1 MEIFSAAWVSALTA
15 IVVIDLVLAGD
26 NAIVIALAARN
37 LPATLQRRAIFWG
50 TLGAVAVRVLLT
62 LVAVQLLRLP
72 GLMALGGLALLVV
85 AFRLL
90 DQPDEDEPELA
101 PSLGFWA
108 AMKTIVVADAL
119 MGVDNV
125 LGVAGAAKDSMV
137 LVVLGLL
144 ISVPLVVFSSALVLR
159 ALDRFPILLEVGA
172 SVLAWTAAGM
182 VLEDAWVHG
191 LMLQLGDWQ
200 ETVRMSTY
208 VVAILGVLGAA
219 RFVRWLR
226 RSRSHQ

>member
-1 MEIFSAAWVSALTA
+1 MEVLSAAWWSALAA

-37 LPATLQRRAIFWG
+37 LPAALQRRAIFWG
-50 TLGAVAVRVLLT
+50 TLGAVLVRVLLT

-85 AFRLL
+85 AYRLL
-90 DQPDEDEPELA
+90 DQSEDEEDA
-101 PSLGFWA
+101 PAHASSMGFWS
-108 AMKTIVVADAL
+108 AMRTIVVADAL

-159 ALDRFPILLEVGA
+159 ALDRFPLLLEAGA
-172 SVLAWTAAGM
+172 AVLAWTAAGM

-191 LMLQLGDWQ
+191 LLRSLGDWQ
-200 ETVRMSTY
+200 GAVRMSAY
-208 VVAILGVLGAA
+208 VLAILGVLGAA
-219 RFVRWLR
+219 RLAR
-226 RSRSHQ
+226 RNSPD

>member
-1 MEIFSAAWVSALTA
+1 MTA